1 MHTTLFTPRLLPL
14 LIAAGLLP
22 AAAGADSP
30 APLMTVV
37 VEGTPEVLGA
47 VDATQTGEGLPDDVA
62 ARLTRVPGAA
72 VVRNGAQT
80 GIVQL
85 RGLFNERVRV
95 RVDGMEITPACPN
108 HMDPPLHYAGPE
120 ALGALEVIV
129 GATPVSL
136 GGDSIAGSVEAKS
149 RAPAFA
155 ADAGWRPLAHVELGA
170 ASGND
175 GVQAGVELGAASD
188 VLNLRYLG
196 GYQDAGNIES
206 ARGEVADTGYTSQRH
221 ALAAA
226 YKHGSGVWEFEA
238 GTHRA
243 RDVGTPTL
251 PMDMVKDDA
260 DRVRLAFRG
269 DTPLGRLEAGVYRH
283 EIDHVMDNFS
293 LRPLVGPARMQAP
306 STSDDTGLTLG
317 LARAAGNGTLKLG
330 FETHLNDFNV
340 YQQNLTNP
348 ALPKQDMFRDA
359 ERNRT
364 GVYGEWEGA
373 LAQDLRL
380 NAGLRG
386 EIVRMDAGNVVDA
399 FAAAVADRAAFNA
412 LDHKRRD
419 SNLDA
424 TLALSYALQPRVS
437 FEGALTRKTRSPS
450 ILERYLYTPTG
461 ASAGQADGRT
471 YWGNLDLEPEVAHG
485 VNLGIKARGDGL
497 RAAASVFWQDVRDF
511 IQGQPVARLDTNGLP
526 VLQYVNVDARLWGAE
541 ASLSQTFG
549 ALELG
554 AWASFTRGENTDTG
568 DNLYRIA
575 PLRGGVSADYR
586 RAAWRVGAEWLL
598 SARKEDVAAYN
609 GEPET
614 PGYGVLNLHASYA
627 PMKNLNL
634 VAGVDNVFDK
644 LYYDPLAGVNRV
656 AGGVAA
662 VGGIM
667 PAMGRSAYVKM
678 DWTY

>member
-1 MHTTLFTPRLLPL
+1 MRAACFTPRLLPFL
-14 LIAAGLLP
+14 VAASLLP
-22 AAAGADSP
+22 GVVSADAP
-30 APLMTVV
+30 PPLMKVV
-37 VEGTPEVLGA
+37 VEGTPDMLGA

-149 RAPAFA
+149 RAPVFA
-155 ADAGWRPLAHVELGA
+155 TDARWQPFAHVELGA
-170 ASGND
+170 SSGND
-175 GVQAGVELGAASD
+175 GIQAGVEAGAANG

-196 GYQDAGNIES
+196 GYQDAGNYES
-206 ARGEVADTGYTSQRH
+206 ARGEVVDTGYTSQRH

-226 YKHGSGVWEFEA
+226 YKHGAGVWEFEA

-283 EIDHVMDNFS
+283 EIDHVMDNYS
-293 LRPLVGPARMQAP
+293 LRPLVGPARMVAP

-317 LARAAGNGTLKLG
+317 LARAAGSGTLKLG
-330 FETHLNDFNV
+330 FEAHLNDFNV

-386 EIVRMDAGNVVDA
+386 EIVRMDAGDIVDA
-399 FAAAVADRAAFNA
+399 FAAAAADRATFNA

-424 TLALSYALQPRVS
+424 TLALTYALQPRVS
-437 FEGALTRKTRSPS
+437 LEGALTRKTRSPS

-485 VNLGIKARGDGL
+485 VNLGIKARGDGV
-497 RAAASVFWQDVRDF
+497 RTSASVFWQDVRDF
-511 IQGQPVARLDTNGLP
+511 IQGQPVARLDASGLP

-541 ASLSQTFG
+541 ASLSQTIG

-554 AWASFTRGENTDTG
+554 VWASFTRGENTDTG

-586 RAAWRVGAEWLL
+586 MQAWRIGGEWIV
-598 SARKEDVAAYN
+598 SARKDDVAAYN

-614 PGYGVLNLHASYA
+614 PGYGVLNLHAGYT
-627 PMKNLNL
+627 PMKNLKL
-634 VAGVDNVFDK
+634 VAGIDNVFDK

-656 AGGVAA
+656 AGGAA
-662 VGGIM
+662 TVGGIM
-667 PAMGRSAYVKM
+667 PAMGRSAYVKL